1 MNSISGYKLQILSCG
16 GDGGAGQ
23 PGGNGKD
30 GHAGENGVGLSVSEM
45 EQTFG
50 YCAYWKGKKCSNAL
64 YKIVPKL
71 NEVVTKVECRWGEDI
86 NRDTGEI
93 QGATLG
99 TYRPT
104 SFYIKGTTP
113 HDNEVTFSFY
123 TKMTTVLFVP
133 TVISSYRHAHFL
145 YRGSE
150 GSPGSPGGLGGHGG
164 LSGEGGFPGQ
174 VDVMMTIKTRKTSL
188 AEFLSKGKTRKAAA
202 DGSPGRR
209 GKPGTSALDVGY
221 TDSGAWSAP
230 VIFHPANYKISY
242 YDSDSS
248 DRVWCGYKDKY
259 ANITR
264 VSGSKPAIE
273 NPAEQTRVD
282 NRNRNQRT
290 PASMSQRKNPVD
302 KQECSEALNQLLSL
316 SLDKEE
322 GRNSTSWISEQLQ
335 QLRQAAAALRQATQ
349 EEMIVK
355 EQVIICRDGP
365 RKPSNK
371 WRLLKF
377 KGRSRNASRNKSQ
390 PVSLSSHAAHKKI
403 DKLNSL
409 RFQAFSQIWA
419 EIEEQAADELV
430 ESFRICPTLRD
441 SNSAFHALFG
451 TEDQFGVSTCSD
463 VRGKRKECAKGLTG
477 LISSLKD
484 EDRALEWW
492 KTSLHSLLQIE
503 EESEHDNE
511 GSSGKRRTALWELE
525 TYKKKYPKL
534 NKAWVD
540 LIKGNPLSYQDK
552 SIIKEF
558 ANYVES
564 EETALIT
571 TDVQLLARANSLEV
585 CIVYSDPKVGT
596 LVPILQEDELAD
608 GNRSEG
614 KRRLYLLL
622 EKDGTFSKVV
632 VDWVLDSVK
641 VDARWIRIVNELLS
655 HGNEAD
661 VLKYLETSKFGVSN
675 KCVLFRIQG
684 N

>member
-1 MNSISGYKLQILSCG
+1 MNSISGDKLEILSCG

-50 YCAYWKGKKCSNAL
+50 YCAYFEGRKCCNAL
-64 YKIVPKL
+64 KRIVPKL

-93 QGATLG
+93 QGATIG

-123 TKMTTVLFVP
+123 SKMTTVLFVP
-133 TVISSYRHAHFL
+133 TPIAYRHAHFL

-164 LSGEGGFPGQ
+164 LSGEGSFPGQ
-174 VDVMMTIKTRKTSL
+174 VDVIMTIKTRKNFLT
-188 AEFLSKGKTRKAAA
+188 EFLSNGKTPKAAA
-202 DGSPGRR
+202 DGAPGRR
-209 GKPGTSALDVGY
+209 GPPGTSALDVGY
-221 TDSGAWSAP
+221 TESNGSAS
-230 VIFHPANYKISY
+230 VTFKPANYKISY

-248 DRVWCGYKDKY
+248 DRVWCGYRKKY
-259 ANITR
+259 AEITK
-264 VSGSKPAIE
+264 VSDCKPAIE
-273 NPAEQTRVD
+273 NPEEQTRVVF
-282 NRNRNQRT
+282 RLWKPRT
-290 PASMSQRKNPVD
+290 QASMSQRKNPVD
-302 KQECSEALNQLLSL
+302 RQECSEALNQLLSL

-322 GRNSTSWISEQLQ
+322 GINSTSWISEQLQ
-335 QLRQAAAALRQATQ
+335 QLRQAAEAHRKATH
-349 EEMIVK
+349 EEMVVK

-365 RKPSNK
+365 RKSSNK
-371 WRLLKF
+371 WRLEKF
-377 KGRSRNASRNKSQ
+377 EVKSRNASRNKSQ
-390 PVSLSSHAAHKKI
+390 TVSLSSNPTHKKI

-409 RFQAFSQIWA
+409 RFQAFSQIWTQ
-419 EIEEQAADELV
+419 IEEQAADELC

-451 TEDQFGVSTCSD
+451 TDYQFGVLSCFD
-463 VRGKRKECAKGLTG
+463 VTGKRKECAKGLTG
-477 LISSLKD
+477 LISSLKE

-492 KTSLHSLLQIE
+492 KTSLRSLLQIE
-503 EESEHDNE
+503 EESEQDNE
-511 GSSGKRRTALWELE
+511 GSLGKRRTALWELE
-525 TYKKKYPKL
+525 TYKKKYPNL

-540 LIKGNPLSYQDK
+540 LIQGNPLPFQDEG
-552 SIIKEF
+552 IIKEF
-558 ANYVES
+558 AKYVER

-585 CIVYSDPKVGT
+585 CIVYSDPKMDT
-596 LVPILQEDELAD
+596 LVPIIQGDVDAD
-608 GNRSEG
+608 GKRSEG
-614 KRRLYLLL
+614 KRRYLLL
-622 EKDGTFSKVV
+622 EDDGTFSKVV

-641 VDARWIRIVNELLS
+641 VDARWIWIVNEVNS
-655 HGNEAD
+655 QKNEAD
-661 VLKYLETSKFGVSN
+661 VEKYLETSEFGVSN
-675 KCVLFRIQG
+675 ECVPLRIQG